1 MPFRDLTVKR
11 VSNVSAYVP
20 YQFWTITDPRLA
32 LVVQTSLVS
41 YRHEL
46 FMDNFRGIPVLQQH
60 GGADENVPVYHSRRL
75 KQLIDESGGLS
86 RYVELTG
93 QGHWFDGIMTSEP
106 LRTFYHDIAGTNKLK
121 PELPEAFTI
130 IVPNS
135 GNMGSR
141 GGIVVDQLIS
151 PDQLGR
157 IDVVRN
163 HRFSKWIL
171 LTSNIHRFHF
181 SSTHGDWQLPNIVDV
196 DNITFD
202 NPSSVAELDG
212 HWYVRSP
219 NGSWKV

>member
-1 MPFRDLTVKR
+1 MPCRD
-11 VSNVSAYVP
+11 SNVKHLINEIAYIP

-32 LVVQTSLVS
+32 LILQNSLVS

-75 KQLIDESGGLS
+75 KQLVDESGGQS
-86 RYVELTG
+86 RYVELAG
-93 QGHWFDGIMTSEP
+93 QNHWFDGIMTSEP
-106 LRTFYHDIAGTNKLK
+106 LRTFYRSIAGTDEMRR
-121 PELPEAFTI
+121 ELPEAFKI

-135 GNMGSR
+135 GKMGSR

-157 IDVVRN
+157 IDVVCN
-163 HRFSKWIL
+163 HRASRWKLF
-171 LTSNIHRFHF
+171 TSNIHRFHF
-181 SSTHGDWQLPNIVDV
+181 SSNHSHCQLPNIVDV

-202 NPSSVAELDG
+202 NLSSVAGSDG

-219 NGSWKV
+219 DGSWKV